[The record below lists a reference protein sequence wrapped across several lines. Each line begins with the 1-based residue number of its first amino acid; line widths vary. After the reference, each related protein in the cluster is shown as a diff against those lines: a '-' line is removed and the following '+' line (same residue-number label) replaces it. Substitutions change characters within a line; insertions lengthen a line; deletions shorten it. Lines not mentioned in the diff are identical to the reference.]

1 MQKKL
6 KLNNME
12 KIEALKYICDK
23 YDGSDGAFQFACLR
37 DVIQEEQ
44 EEYYLE
50 ELDDLIREMT
60 DW

>member
-1 MQKKL
+1 MGKL
-6 KLNNME
+6 
-12 KIEALKYICDK
+12 EALKYICDN

-44 EEYYLE
+44 EEYSLE

>member
-1 MQKKL
+1 
-6 KLNNME
+6 ME
-12 KIEALKYICDK
+12 KIEALKYICEK

-37 DVIQEEQ
+37 DMIQEEQ
-44 EEYYLE
+44 DEYSSE